1 MPEYENL
8 PARRTAGR
16 PRKAVYVSGIQYARS
31 SIPHDR
37 TGTPRIIATFSRAGG
52 PAGLA
57 GREAVV
63 IIHHTEL
70 GTLLG
75 AVPVQVIPAELQ
87 KCYVDVIRWLEKGP
101 LS

>member
-1 MPEYENL
+1 MPDQESR
-8 PARRTAGR
+8 RRTAGR
-16 PRKAVYVSGIQYARS
+16 PRKAVYVSGVRYAQS
-31 SIPHDR
+31 SVPHDS
-37 TGTPRIIATFSRAGG
+37 TGTPRVIATFSRAGG

-63 IIHHTEL
+63 IITHAEL

-75 AVPVQVIPAELQ
+75 SVPAQVIPAGLQ

-101 LS
+101 LT